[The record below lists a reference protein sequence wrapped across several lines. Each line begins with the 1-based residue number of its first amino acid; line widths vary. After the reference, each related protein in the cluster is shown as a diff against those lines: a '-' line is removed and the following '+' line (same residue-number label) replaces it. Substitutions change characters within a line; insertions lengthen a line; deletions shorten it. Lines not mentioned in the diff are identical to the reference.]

1 MLRDSREPPA
11 HPLHSAEFQR
21 MRQAG
26 PVLVHLPS
34 PGGQQQPPSH
44 AGVYAGSHP
53 HSPAWYGNTVTAT
66 PSPHRATGSSH
77 SVNSGEGTIDELVVK
92 MKASTPEVARMPS
105 IDEELRKRQ
114 EIIHEALR
122 RHMDSD
128 NSVGT
133 NEADA
138 ASALLFA
145 TAAMRRAASSQV
157 QSLSVSEAD
166 SQGAE
171 VTEKCDEDDS
181 SESGP
186 QEGEKP
192 REEATESNGPLKK
205 RRKLMEYLRNKVVAT
220 ATAEKQPL
228 HVSPLPSPQVRSRV
242 ASHESSE
249 STVDSA
255 SPPRT
260 NGSAST
266 CTENTYR
273 MEESACLH
281 DLAMSKAAAEINPPP
296 TAEVVIEH
304 FPTVLHTILS
314 SSEFA
319 GSVVQWLPDGEAWK
333 ILRWDALRRQVLP
346 KYFSQLRD
354 EEGKIGTS
362 IDGFLWQLAA
372 WGFEEIQS
380 GPDVGAYQHKVS
392 G

>member
-1 MLRDSREPPA
+1 
-11 HPLHSAEFQR
+11 
-21 MRQAG
+21 
-26 PVLVHLPS
+26 
-34 PGGQQQPPSH
+34 
-44 AGVYAGSHP
+44 
-53 HSPAWYGNTVTAT
+53 
-66 PSPHRATGSSH
+66 
-77 SVNSGEGTIDELVVK
+77 VNSGESIIE
-92 MKASTPEVARMPS
+92 KASPPEIAKMPS
-105 IDEELRKRQ
+105 IDEEMRKNQ

-122 RHMDSD
+122 RHMDDD
-128 NSVGT
+128 NSIGT

-145 TAAMRRAASSQV
+145 TAAMRRAESIKV
-157 QSLSVSEAD
+157 QAVSVSVAEG
-166 SQGAE
+166 QGAE
-171 VTEKCDEDDS
+171 EAEKCHEEDS
-181 SESGP
+181 CESVP
-186 QEGEKP
+186 QGGEKP
-192 REEATESNGPLKK
+192 TEEASESNGPLKK
-205 RRKLMEYLRNKVVAT
+205 RRKLMDYLRNKVVAT
-220 ATAEKQPL
+220 ATANKQPL

-249 STVDSA
+249 NTVESA

-266 CTENTYR
+266 CTEHTYR
-273 MEESACLH
+273 MKEPGCLH
-281 DLAMSKAAAEINPPP
+281 DGPMSKAAAEISPPP
-296 TAEVVIEH
+296 SKVVIEH
-304 FPTVLHTILS
+304 FPTVLHTILT

>member
-11 HPLHSAEFQR
+11 HPLHNAAEFQR
-21 MRQAG
+21 RRLAG

-44 AGVYAGSHP
+44 AGVYTGSHP
-53 HSPAWYGNTVTAT
+53 HSPAWYGDTVTAT
-66 PSPHRATGSSH
+66 PSPQRVAGSSH
-77 SVNSGEGTIDELVVK
+77 SVTSGESTIEEPILK
-92 MKASTPEVARMPS
+92 TKASTPEVARMPS

-114 EIIHEALR
+114 EIINEALR
-122 RHMDSD
+122 RHMDDD
-128 NSVGT
+128 NSIGT

-145 TAAMRRAASSQV
+145 TATMRRAESSKV
-157 QSLSVSEAD
+157 QSVSVSEAD
-166 SQGAE
+166 GHGAE
-171 VTEKCDEDDS
+171 ETEKCHEDDS

-205 RRKLMEYLRNKVVAT
+205 RRKLMEYLRRKVVTT
-220 ATAEKQPL
+220 ATTEKQPL

-249 STVDSA
+249 NTVESA
-255 SPPRT
+255 SPSR
-260 NGSAST
+260 
-266 CTENTYR
+266 TENTYR
-273 MEESACLH
+273 MEGLACLH
-281 DLAMSKAAAEINPPP
+281 DVAMSKAASEISPPP
-296 TAEVVIEH
+296 PPSKVVIEH
-304 FPTVLHTILS
+304 FPTVLHTILT
-314 SSEFA
+314 SSECA

-372 WGFEEIQS
+372 WGFEEVQS
-380 GPDVGAYQHKVS
+380 GPDVGAYKHKVS
-392 G
+392 E